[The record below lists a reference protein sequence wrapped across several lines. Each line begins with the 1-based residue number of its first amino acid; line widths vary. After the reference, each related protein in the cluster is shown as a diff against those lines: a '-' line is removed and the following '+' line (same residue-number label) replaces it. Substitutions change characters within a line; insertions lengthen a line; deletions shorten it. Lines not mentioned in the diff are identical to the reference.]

1 LFVIKQGG
9 FHMQNVFRRIVAL
22 VVLLAAA
29 GLFPFTDGAATA
41 CPSCKAANETN
52 ARLPRAYMYSIL
64 FMLGMPATV
73 FAGFGISFYRM
84 TRNGAA
90 DQSPSDEQQT
100 DSETKH

>member
-1 LFVIKQGG
+1 
-9 FHMQNVFRRIVAL
+9 MRNVFRRIVGL

-29 GLFPFTDGAATA
+29 GLLPFTDGAATA

-84 TRNGAA
+84 TRNAAA
-90 DQSPSDEQQT
+90 DQSLPEQHQQADAETT
-100 DSETKH
+100 D